1 MAFDL
6 DGRPFWKKHFGC
18 CVALPLITFA
28 LVGVTFCVLVYN
40 TELPGEMAQRL
51 LTEAASKEGKSHLT
65 NESILSTLEIMLSF
79 VPADRVKVWEEYTKL
94 TRHNLAYKKW
104 IEEMDIVFSHD
115 VSDDTIRKI
124 MRDPFLKTTDHTK

>member
-18 CVALPLITFA
+18 IALTLIGLA
-28 LVGVTFCVLVYN
+28 LIGATIF
-40 TELPGEMAQRL
+40 L
-51 LTEAASKEGKSHLT
+51 LTYRYETTETLTLEELAQKYPVKSKSHLT

-79 VPADRVKVWEEYTKL
+79 VPADRVKVWEKATAL

-104 IEEMDIVFSHD
+104 IEEMDTVFSHD

-124 MRDPFLKTTDHTK
+124 MRDPFLTTTDYTK